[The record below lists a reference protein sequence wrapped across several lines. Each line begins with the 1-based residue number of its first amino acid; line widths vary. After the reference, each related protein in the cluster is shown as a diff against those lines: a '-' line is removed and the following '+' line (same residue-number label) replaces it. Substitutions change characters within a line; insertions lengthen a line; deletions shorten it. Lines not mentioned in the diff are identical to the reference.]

1 MAGIYAKSF
10 KFSGRHLKVG
20 IAAKSR
26 IAQLLSGGD
35 VSDADDD
42 RYYQK
47 MEVYTETILTYM
59 LANLPTDSHMLKLVR
74 WTGPDKFLYSS
85 FDQILQSAMR

>member
-1 MAGIYAKSF
+1 M
-10 KFSGRHLKVG
+10 KVG

-35 VSDADDD
+35 VSDADVD

-47 MEVYTETILTYM
+47 MEVYMETILTYM
-59 LANLPTDSHMLKLVR
+59 LANLPTDSQMLKLVR
-74 WTGPDKFLYSS
+74 WTGPDKFLYSP